1 MTINSRAKGRAGE
14 QEVAT
19 ILRDEL
25 GMEVHRNW
33 AQQAAIGGCDLIG
46 VPGWGI
52 EVKRIK
58 KLQNGDLRLFW
69 QQAAEQAKKAKV
81 RPVLLYREDRQS
93 WKARMSLYDLRPDL
107 GDHHQV
113 TMELLSW
120 CTVVREEFSADASEF
135 SLTASQGQ

>member
-1 MTINSRAKGRAGE
+1 MINSRAKGMSGE
-14 QEVAT
+14 REVAT

-46 VPGWGI
+46 IPGWGI

-58 KLQNGDLRLFW
+58 KLTEGDLTSFW
-69 QQAAEQAKKAKV
+69 QQATDQAASAKV
-81 RPVLLYREDRQS
+81 RPVLFYREDRQS

-107 GDHHQV
+107 SDHHQV

-120 CTVVREEFSADASEF
+120 CTLVREEFSADASEF

>member
-1 MTINSRAKGRAGE
+1 MPINSRAKGMSGE
-14 QEVAT
+14 REVAT

-46 VPGWGI
+46 IPGWGI
-52 EVKRIK
+52 EIKRIK
-58 KLQNGDLRLFW
+58 KATEADLQSFW
-69 QQAAEQAKKAKV
+69 QQTTEQATSAKV
-81 RPVLLYREDRQS
+81 RPVLIYREDRQS
-93 WKARMSLYDLRPDL
+93 WKVRMSLYDLRPDL

-113 TMELLSW
+113 TMELMSW
-120 CTVVREEFSADASEF
+120 CTMVREEFSADASEF

>member
-1 MTINSRAKGRAGE
+1 MINSRAKGRAGE

-46 VPGWGI
+46 IPGLGI

-58 KLQNGDLRLFW
+58 KATEADLQSFW
-69 QQAAEQAKKAKV
+69 QQTTGQASAAKV
-81 RPVLLYREDRQS
+81 RPVLVYREDRQS

-120 CTVVREEFSADASEF
+120 CTVVREELSADASEF
-135 SLTASQGQ
+135 SITASQGQ

>member
-1 MTINSRAKGRAGE
+1 MINSRAKGRAGE

-46 VPGWGI
+46 IPGWGI

-58 KLQNGDLRLFW
+58 KLQNGDLRLFRVFDYCIPKPIVSTSEL
-69 QQAAEQAKKAKV
+69 AARLKYRSKK
-81 RPVLLYREDRQS
+81 
-93 WKARMSLYDLRPDL
+93 
-107 GDHHQV
+107 
-113 TMELLSW
+113 
-120 CTVVREEFSADASEF
+120 
-135 SLTASQGQ
+135 